1 MSYSPT
7 TMLRILSALF
17 VALLLSTGLSGASIA
32 QDLVDLSESIE
43 DLADERGVGSTGEL
57 HDFEEQA
64 PAEAPEEVLGAPRA
78 DFARSLRGARA
89 GRGADPQVALLASQ
103 PFHPP
108 TISN

>member
-1 MSYSPT
+1 
-7 TMLRILSALF
+7 MLRILSALF

-32 QDLVDLSESIE
+32 QDLAELSESIE
-43 DLADERGVGSTGEL
+43 DLAVERGVGSTGEL
-57 HDFEEQA
+57 EDLEEQA

-78 DFARSLRGARA
+78 DLARNLNGART
-89 GRGADPQVALLASQ
+89 GRGIVPQVALLASQ